1 MKLIS
6 LAWHSLLNRRF
17 AVILTVVTIAF
28 SIGLLVMVEQLRQEV
43 RQGFYRSVSGVDLIV
58 GARTAPIQL
67 LLYSVFGIGSATN
80 NIDWQTFKELEALPE
95 VDWAVPMALGDSH
108 QGYRVMGTTRAFFD
122 SFKVGNKEPLTIAR
136 GKHTKDLFGELF
148 DVVIGAQVARK
159 LGYDLGDAIVLSHGT
174 GRVSLQAHDSL
185 PFKVAAI
192 LAPTGT
198 PIDQQLY
205 VSLNAHR
212 AIHVGWESGMQ
223 RPGTGLDADQARA
236 RADELE
242 PETLTAIFLGLKT
255 RAAVF
260 GLQRRVNEYRVE
272 PLSAI
277 IPGIALQELWRISGL
292 AEQILR
298 VVAFLV
304 VLTGLLGML
313 TVLLTTLNERRRE
326 MAILRA
332 NGARPRQIATLLVI
346 EAGLIAFA
354 GIVLGVGLAYAAQW
368 AAAPVL
374 LDRLGIYL
382 SLGWPEAWQLGV
394 LALIWLAGL
403 LVALVPASLAYRR
416 TLADGM
422 QVKS

>member
-1 MKLIS
+1 MKLIR

-108 QGYRVMGTTRAFFD
+108 QGYRVMGTTPAFFD
-122 SFKVGNKEPLTIAR
+122 AFKVGDQEPLSIAR
-136 GKHTKDLFGELF
+136 GKEADQIFSELF

-205 VSLNAHR
+205 VSLQAHR

-236 RADELE
+236 RADELK

-332 NGARPRQIATLLVI
+332 NGARPRQIALLLVL
-346 EAGLIAFA
+346 EAGLIALA
-354 GIVLGVGLAYAAQW
+354 GIVVGVGLAYLAQW

-394 LALIWLAGL
+394 LAAIWLAGL
-403 LVALVPASLAYRR
+403 LVALVPAGLAYRR

-422 QVKS
+422 QVRS